1 MPKSKKSV
9 LPMHNKQKGAKGP
22 PAFLPGGIQLNP
34 RSFPLSPW
42 TVVGS
47 LCLWMFI
54 GLAAFKT
61 FLYFGTYR
69 SLDSD
74 LAGSCDVH
82 LKSSLEENMK
92 IAENYSSGD
101 SGPYI
106 KRIGSQMYGETFAGT
121 PSPRELPTVPPLV
134 TAISSGDFFQVQ
146 GLIRDIE
153 DVNKSGKF
161 LLKLIIYDI
170 GMYNS
175 EKLLVSTYI
184 HFDYMSLASIYP
196 HSYSSMLKVLSFCN
210 VQMKKHCNCD
220 IRSFDVGHYPDHVAI
235 YSNQAYQ
242 PIIMQVKLEYNISPM
257 SIDVS
262 YNINTLFI
270 FTTDHPRGIWI
281 GNVDRSFSKTQRSSR
296 PGHAQIQRIT

>member
-9 LPMHNKQKGAKGP
+9 LPMHNKQKVPTGAAG
-22 PAFLPGGIQLNP
+22 FPGLQMQP

-42 TVVGS
+42 TVIGS
-47 LCLWMFI
+47 FILWLFI
-54 GLAAFKT
+54 GVAVYKV

-74 LAGSCDVH
+74 LAASCDVH
-82 LKSSLEENMK
+82 LKNSLEENLK
-92 IAENYSSGD
+92 IAENYSNGD

-161 LLKLIIYDI
+161 VIKLIIYDV
-170 GMYNS
+170 GLYNS
-175 EKLLVSTYI
+175 EKLLVSTCI
-184 HFDYMSLASIYP
+184 LI
-196 HSYSSMLKVLSFCN
+196 L
-210 VQMKKHCNCD
+210 
-220 IRSFDVGHYPDHVAI
+220 
-235 YSNQAYQ
+235 
-242 PIIMQVKLEYNISPM
+242 
-257 SIDVS
+257 
-262 YNINTLFI
+262 
-270 FTTDHPRGIWI
+270 
-281 GNVDRSFSKTQRSSR
+281 
-296 PGHAQIQRIT
+296 